1 MGCRLTGMRITRATL
16 LCAGLLSGCVASDL
30 PAPSQRSPASLHAA
44 EAAPRRVASSLE
56 SDPLNELGKGKGEG
70 ESEPGVTPVPSPTQH
85 EHHHH
90 HHSQAAPQHPSSDVL
105 GRGRANSSPLA
116 ADGGIAGPPVDGGTP
131 APRLKTEY
139 VCPMH
144 PEIRQPASG
153 RCPKCGM
160 QLVPK
165 STPDGPRAQP
175 TSAAAQGHSSLRVVR
190 DPAVHSATSATVRS
204 TSTALDVASA
214 PVRARSALHNAP
226 SSTRAWVTDAVA
238 SSDRAH

>member
-1 MGCRLTGMRITRATL
+1 MRITRATL

-56 SDPLNELGKGKGEG
+56 SDPLNELGTGTR
-70 ESEPGVTPVPSPTQH
+70 ESESGVTPVPSPTQH
-85 EHHHH
+85 EHEHH
-90 HHSQAAPQHPSSDVL
+90 HHSQAAPQHPSSDAL
-105 GRGRANSSPLA
+105 GRVRANSSALA

-144 PEIRQPASG
+144 PEVRQPASG

-175 TSAAAQGHSSLRVVR
+175 TSPAAQGHSSLR
-190 DPAVHSATSATVRS
+190 DAASHATSAAAHVGSAAGRPS
-204 TSTALDVASA
+204 LAQRGAL
-214 PVRARSALHNAP
+214 
-226 SSTRAWVTDAVA
+226 SSTRTLLRRDLSTDAVA
-238 SSDRAH
+238 SHDRAH